1 MKTASTALLLLSLPL
16 SIAEL
21 QAQEDSW
28 PGFRGPGRDGV
39 AIDAAPPLSWSDE
52 ENITWRAEL
61 PGPGSS
67 SPVILGERVFL
78 SCYSGYGYHLDDGG
92 DPKELK
98 HHLLCFDR
106 ASGEKIWETI
116 IPGPLPKAA
125 RKVQINEHGFASPT
139 PITDGKRLYAF
150 LGRAGV
156 VAMDLDGKVIWQT
169 ALGDASP
176 DLPEASNKSLDPK
189 GEAIDLNW
197 GTAASPLLHGD
208 MIIVN
213 DSAWSHALQ
222 GLNKNTGKVIWKH
235 PSANLIGCA
244 ASPMVVG
251 PAGEEVMSITLAKS
265 IWGMDPATGKLLWEV
280 PTTARGGMSPT
291 TVTDGELL
299 YAFGGSGDSHALR
312 YERDI
317 EAASGEGE
325 NPRVVWTSANVG
337 IPSPLLY
344 QGQIY
349 LVSSDGNGTCIDAEN
364 GEVIHRG
371 RLEGRTGSVYASP
384 VVANDLIYV
393 VTRNRGTFVYS
404 ADGEF
409 GLLSR
414 NELSDDSQFN
424 GSPAIVGAQLFLRSD
439 KFLYCISES

>member
-1 MKTASTALLLLSLPL
+1 MKTASASLVL
-16 SIAEL
+16 FSLIVSDLE
-21 QAQEDSW
+21 AQSDSW
-28 PGFRGPGRDGV
+28 PGFRGPGRDGI
-39 AIDAAPPLSWSDE
+39 AMDASPPVKWSDE
-52 ENITWRAEL
+52 DNLTWRAEL

-67 SPVILGERVFL
+67 SPVVLGDQVFL
-78 SCYSGYGYHLDDGG
+78 SCYSGYGYYLDDGG
-92 DPKELK
+92 QPEELK

-106 ASGEKIWETI
+106 DSGEQLWATV
-116 IPGPLPKAA
+116 IPGPLDKEA
-125 RKVQINEHGFASPT
+125 RKVQISEHGFASPT
-139 PITDGKRLYAF
+139 PITDGEHIYAY

-156 VAMDLDGKVIWQT
+156 VALDLDGEILWQT
-169 ALGDASP
+169 KLGESNP
-176 DLPEASNKSLDPK
+176 DLPEATNKSIDPK
-189 GEAIDLNW
+189 GDSIDLNW
-197 GTAASPLLHGD
+197 GAASSPLLHAGLV
-208 MIIVN
+208 IVN

-222 GLNKNTGKVIWKH
+222 GLDKKTGKVVWKQE
-235 PSANLIGCA
+235 SANLIGCA

-251 PAGEEVMSITLAKS
+251 PPGEEVMSLTLAKS
-265 IWGMDPATGKLLWEV
+265 IWGLDPMTGEILWQV

-291 TVTDGELL
+291 SVTDGELL

-312 YERDI
+312 YERELGD
-317 EAASGEGE
+317 ETGEGE

-349 LVSSDGNGTCIDAEN
+349 LVSSDGNGVCINAED

-384 VVANDLIYV
+384 VVANDQIYV

-409 GLLSR
+409 GLLAR

-424 GSPAIVGAQLFLRSD
+424 GSPAIVGAQIFLRSD
-439 KFLYCISES
+439 KFLYCIQSS